1 MIRFGYFPSN
11 AELGITNQYNGFDFN
26 RQLKYLVKDGVFA
39 TPLNTPSD
47 YLQVMADTG
56 MQVKVMPGA
65 GNFFNTWFESDTE
78 EILTLDV
85 GSASDRIDL
94 IVVEVNKTPTVL
106 NSSIKVIKGTPGAAP
121 VAPSIIRT
129 SYIEQYTLAQIYV
142 RANATVIY
150 QTNITDKRGSADCPW
165 VTSLI
170 QQVDTSTLFLQF
182 ESSFWEWFNNVK
194 ETLST
199 TTLMRKYSGSIN
211 TTIENQVEIEI
222 PISVYNSVLDIL
234 QVHIEGR
241 ILREGID
248 YIKNGFNS
256 ITLANPLP
264 VVNTQVYFEIFKSV
278 DGSEA
283 ESIAALLYNLQN
295 AFDKAK
301 VTKDDGTDKI
311 TIVSNL
317 ATEVLNAGVG
327 FHTLQVPSTIT
338 GMPVDNKIWRGF
350 ASFTSVTKGYIL
362 LTSEDG
368 DVYTITYNS
377 GTWHPWR
384 CLYKH
389 NIKMEYSHTS
399 GALLNA
405 ATTIPL
411 SKNISNCQNGIIL
424 HFAKYGS
431 LNDMNF
437 AYHLPKVRYT
447 GKAWNGE
454 SICIEMPYEFSA
466 DGNTR
471 NTCMKKL
478 NIFDN
483 QITGF
488 AGNAI
493 GVNSNMALVGISEY

>member
-11 AELGITNQYNGFDFN
+11 TELGINNQYNGFDFN
-26 RQLKYLVKDGVFA
+26 RQLKYLVADGVFA

-47 YLQVMADTG
+47 YLQVLADKG

-65 GNFFNTWFESDTE
+65 GNFFNTWFESDAE

-85 GSASDRIDL
+85 GGTSDRIDL

-106 NSSIKVIKGTPGAAP
+106 NSSFKVIKGTPGAAP

-129 SYIEQYTLAQIYV
+129 TYIEQYTLAQIYV
-142 RANATVIY
+142 RANTTAIY

-194 ETLST
+194 ETLAT
-199 TTLMRKYSGSIN
+199 TTLMRKYTGSVN
-211 TTIENQVEIEI
+211 TTIANQDEIEI
-222 PISVYNSVLDIL
+222 PIDEYNSVLDIL

-248 YIKNGFNS
+248 YVKNGFTS
-256 ITLANPLP
+256 IRLTNALP

-283 ESIAALLYNLQN
+283 ESIADLLYQLQ
-295 AFDKAK
+295 DKVNMSM
-301 VTKDDGTDKI
+301 VTKADGTDKI

-327 FHTLQVPSTIT
+327 FHTLTVPSSIS
-338 GMPVDNKIWRGF
+338 GMPVDGKVWRGF
-350 ASFTSVTKGYIL
+350 ANFNSVTKGYIL
-362 LTSEDG
+362 VTSEDG
-368 DVYTITYNS
+368 DVYLINYNN
-377 GTWHPWR
+377 GAWHPWR
-384 CLYKH
+384 CLYQH
-389 NIKMEYSHTS
+389 NVKMLYNSS
-399 GALLNA
+399 GNLTAANFDTTFSKAL
-405 ATTIPL
+405 
-411 SKNISNCQNGIIL
+411 SNCHNGYVL

-431 LNDMNF
+431 TNDMNF
-437 AYHLPKVRYT
+437 HYHLPKVRYD
-447 GKAWNGE
+447 GSKWNGQN
-454 SICIEMPYEFSA
+454 ICIEMPYEFSA
-466 DGNTR
+466 DGATR

-478 NIFDN
+478 TIYDSR
-483 QITGF
+483 ITGF
-488 AGNAI
+488 AGNAL
-493 GVNSNMALVGISEY
+493 GVNVNMVLVGVSEY

>member
-11 AELGITNQYNGFDFN
+11 AELGIINEYRGFDFN

-47 YLQVMADTG
+47 YLQVIADVG

-65 GNFFNTWFESDTE
+65 GNFFNTYFESDAE
-78 EILTLDV
+78 EVLTLDA
-85 GSASDRIDL
+85 SDTSDRIDL

-106 NSSIKVIKGTPGAAP
+106 KSSLKVIKGTPGAAP
-121 VAPSIIRT
+121 VAQPIVRT
-129 SYIEQYTLAQIYV
+129 TYIEQYTLAQIYV
-142 RANATVIY
+142 RANTTAIY

-199 TTLMRKYSGSIN
+199 TTLMRKYTGAIN
-211 TTIENQVEIEI
+211 TTIENQQEIEI
-222 PISVYNSVLDIL
+222 PINVYNSVLDIL

-248 YIKNGFNS
+248 YVKNGFTS
-256 ITLANPLP
+256 ITLTYPLP
-264 VVNTQVYFEIFKSV
+264 VKDTQVYIEVFKSV

-283 ESIAALLYNLQN
+283 ESIADLLYNLQN
-295 AFDKAK
+295 AFNKTK
-301 VTKDDGTDKI
+301 ITKDDGTDKL

-327 FHTLQVPSTIT
+327 FHTLSIPSTLAN
-338 GMPVDNKIWRGF
+338 MPVADKRWRGF
-350 ASFTSVTKGYIL
+350 ASFTSTVNGYIL
-362 LTSEDG
+362 IVSEDS
-368 DVYTITYNS
+368 DVYIINYKD
-377 GTWHPWR
+377 GAWHPWR
-384 CLYKH
+384 CLYQH
-389 NIKMEYSHTS
+389 NVKMLYSHVS
-399 GALLNA
+399 GSWMNA

-411 SKNISNCQNGIIL
+411 SKNISNCANGIVL

-431 LNDMNF
+431 VDDMIF
-437 AYHLPKVRYT
+437 HYHLPKVRHT
-447 GKAWNGE
+447 GDTWSGQN
-454 SICIEMPYEFSA
+454 ICIEMPYEFSA
-466 DGNTR
+466 DGATR

-478 NIFDN
+478 NISDN

-493 GVNSNMALVGISEY
+493 GVNSNMVLVGISEY